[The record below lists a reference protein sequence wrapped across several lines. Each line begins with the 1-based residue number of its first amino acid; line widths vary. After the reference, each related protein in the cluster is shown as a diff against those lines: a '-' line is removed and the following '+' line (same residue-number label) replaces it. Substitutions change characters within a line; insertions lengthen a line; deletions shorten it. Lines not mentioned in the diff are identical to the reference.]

1 MFLPVSMCGGD
12 TDVSRM
18 DMACIICMCAVIMLA
33 FFIFLWVRI
42 YSLEIG
48 YRISDD
54 HKVHEELVQEN
65 KKLKVERAALK
76 SSSRLETIARQP
88 AGHDPAQKNTGGDRA
103 MVKMKSRNELAK
115 NIRFIA
121 MGFMV
126 LFAVTALRAYFL
138 QVLKSGELTGII
150 QSQYMT
156 SVELMPYRGTVYDRN
171 GAELAASLDVES
183 LYARPGSCER
193 PKGCGKADC
202 ADS

>member
-1 MFLPVSMCGGD
+1 MQNFMDSAEKFIHTNVLARQHVRRD

-76 SSSRLETIARQP
+76 SSSRLETIALNQLGMTLPR
-88 AGHDPAQKNTGGDRA
+88 KT
-103 MVKMKSRNELAK
+103 
-115 NIRFIA
+115 
-121 MGFMV
+121 
-126 LFAVTALRAYFL
+126 
-138 QVLKSGELTGII
+138 QVVI
-150 QSQYMT
+150 
-156 SVELMPYRGTVYDRN
+156 VPW
-171 GAELAASLDVES
+171 
-183 LYARPGSCER
+183 
-193 PKGCGKADC
+193 
-202 ADS
+202 